1 MDVAAAVSIS
11 DGNFDEWFDFFKS
24 YEALRHEF
32 VADEVITKV
41 SDTEALVVF
50 TIKDIDG
57 LTELSSSQFLLDGE
71 ARLGI
76 TVELSEKLS

>member
-1 MDVAAAVSIS
+1 MDVVAAVDIL

-41 SDTEALVVF
+41 SDTKASVAF

-76 TVELSEKLS
+76 TVKLSEKLS

>member
-50 TIKDIDG
+50 KIKDING

>member
-1 MDVAAAVSIS
+1 MDVVAAVDIS

-24 YEALRHEF
+24 YEPRRHEF
-32 VADEVITKV
+32 VADEV
-41 SDTEALVVF
+41 

-76 TVELSEKLS
+76 TVELSEKLP

>member
-1 MDVAAAVSIS
+1 MNVIAAVDIS
-11 DGNFDEWFDFFKS
+11 DGNFDQWFEFFKS

-32 VADEVITKV
+32 VVDEVITKV
-41 SDTEALVVF
+41 SESKARVAF

-76 TVELSEKLS
+76 TVELSEKLP

>member
-1 MDVAAAVSIS
+1 MDVVAAVGIS
-11 DGNFDEWFDFFKS
+11 NGNFDEWFDFFKS

-41 SDTEALVVF
+41 SDTKALVAF
-50 TIKDIDG
+50 TIKDING

-76 TVELSEKLS
+76 TVELSEKLP

>member
-32 VADEVITKV
+32 VADGVITKV

-50 TIKDIDG
+50 TIKDING

>member
-32 VADEVITKV
+32 VADEVITK
-41 SDTEALVVF
+41 SF
-50 TIKDIDG
+50 
-57 LTELSSSQFLLDGE
+57 
-71 ARLGI
+71 
-76 TVELSEKLS
+76 

>member
-1 MDVAAAVSIS
+1 MDVVAAVDIS

-24 YEALRHEF
+24 YEVLRHEF

-41 SDTEALVVF
+41 SDTEALVAF

-76 TVELSEKLS
+76 TVELSEKLP

>member
-1 MDVAAAVSIS
+1 MDVVAAVGIS
-11 DGNFDEWFDFFKS
+11 NGNFDEWFDFFKS

-50 TIKDIDG
+50 TIKDING

>member
-1 MDVAAAVSIS
+1 MDVVAAVDIS

-41 SDTEALVVF
+41 SGTKALVAF

-76 TVELSEKLS
+76 TVELSEKLP

>member
-1 MDVAAAVSIS
+1 MNVAAAVSIS

-50 TIKDIDG
+50 TIKDING

>member
-41 SDTEALVVF
+41 SDTEALVAF
-50 TIKDIDG
+50 TIKDING

>member
-1 MDVAAAVSIS
+1 MNVIAAVDIS
-11 DGNFDEWFDFFKS
+11 DGNFDQWFEFFKS
-24 YEALRHEF
+24 YKALRHEF
-32 VADEVITKV
+32 VVDEVITKV
-41 SDTEALVVF
+41 SESKARVAF

-76 TVELSEKLS
+76 TVELSEKLL